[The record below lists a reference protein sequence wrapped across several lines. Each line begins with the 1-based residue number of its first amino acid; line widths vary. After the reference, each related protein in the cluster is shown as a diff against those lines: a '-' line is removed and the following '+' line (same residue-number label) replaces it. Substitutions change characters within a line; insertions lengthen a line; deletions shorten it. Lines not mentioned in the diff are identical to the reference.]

1 MDISGSLG
9 PRSYSPLYASDRTG
23 REIPGA
29 NDREGKYS
37 ILSVTR
43 FCTKY
48 YHNIV
53 SYNAF
58 FKLRIHVGQKE
69 SGFWQ
74 TSCRAR
80 NYFARHC

>member
-9 PRSYSPLYASDRTG
+9 PRSYSPLHASDRTG

-43 FCTKY
+43 FFTKY

-53 SYNAF
+53 SYNDFLNYAF
-58 FKLRIHVGQKE
+58 M
-69 SGFWQ
+69 
-74 TSCRAR
+74 
-80 NYFARHC
+80 